1 MASIY
6 EGIVYLMVPSCAG
19 MIQKKRK
26 FCAGTTNGLI
36 YSFLNRDHCIGIN
49 TLQIQDKYFDASS

>member
-6 EGIVYLMVPSCAG
+6 EGIVYLMVSSYAG
-19 MIQKKRK
+19 MIQKKK
-26 FCAGTTNGLI
+26 KILCGDNNGLI

-49 TLQIQDKYFDASS
+49 TLQIHDKYFDASS